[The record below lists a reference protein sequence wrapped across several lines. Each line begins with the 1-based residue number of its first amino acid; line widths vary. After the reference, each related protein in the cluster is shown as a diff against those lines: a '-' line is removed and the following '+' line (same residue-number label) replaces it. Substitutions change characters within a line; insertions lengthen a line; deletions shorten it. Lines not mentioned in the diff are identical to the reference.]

1 MNPLLH
7 KFETP
12 FETVPFDKI
21 KPEHFL
27 PALQEAITL
36 GKKDIEAIK
45 NNTEK
50 ATFTNVCEALDSA
63 GSLVGTVAGVFFNL
77 HSAESN
83 DDIQNIAKEF
93 SPLITEYSND
103 LQLDADLFARV
114 KEVYDQSESLNLNNE
129 EMMLLE
135 KQYKGFV
142 RNGALL
148 NDGDK
153 DKLRK
158 IDQEMSQLGLTF
170 GDNVLSETNDF
181 LLVLDNE
188 SDLDGLPESAIEAAA
203 DLATAKEHEGKW
215 AVSLDYPSY
224 IPFMTYANKREL
236 REKVYKAFAS
246 KAFKGN
252 EKDNQDIVKKIAV
265 LRKERANLL
274 GYATHAQ
281 FVLEER
287 MAEKPEKVKEFL
299 NNLLDKARP
308 QAESEMKE
316 LKEFAQKNG
325 GLSVADFSAW
335 DQGYWSEKL
344 KKERYDF
351 DAEELKPFFKLE
363 NVVSGVFEVANR
375 LFGLKF
381 KERKDIPT
389 YHKDVTA
396 YEVLDEQSRH
406 IAVFYA
412 DFFPRAGK
420 RAGAWMTSYRDQ
432 YKVGNTDVRP
442 HVSIVCNFTKP
453 TSTKPSLLT
462 FNEVTTLFHE
472 FGHALHGM
480 LSKCTYES
488 VSGTNVYWDFVELP
502 SQVLENW
509 ALEKECL
516 DIFAK
521 HYETGE
527 AIPQTLID
535 KIKVTSNYH
544 EGRQTLRQLSL
555 GLLDMAWHAGDPGDV
570 EHVGAFEREAMSPC
584 ELLTPVDGTNLSVS
598 FGHIFR
604 GGYSAGYYS
613 YKWAEVLD
621 ADAFEAF
628 KENGIFNRETADKF
642 RENILEKGGSQHPMD
657 LYVAFR
663 GKEPTPDALLKR
675 AGLI

>member
-50 ATFTNVCEALDSA
+50 ATFSNVCEALDSA

-114 KEVYDQSESLNLNNE
+114 KEVYDQRESLNLNNE

-181 LLVLDNE
+181 VLVLDNE
-188 SDLDGLPESAIEAAA
+188 SDLEGLPESAIEAAA

-252 EKDNQDIVKKIAV
+252 DKDNQDIVKKIAV

-325 GLSVADFSAW
+325 GPTGEDFSAW

-396 YEVLDEQSRH
+396 YEVLDEESRH